1 MEKFSDIMEL
11 KIKYN
16 HNIKDNFTNLFDK
29 NLYSFSWITKHINEK
44 FISKIFNNEIADP
57 NIIENGIRENNTKK

>member
-29 NLYSFSWITKHINEK
+29 NLYSFLWIIKHINEK
-44 FISKIFNNEIADP
+44 FISKILNNEIADP
-57 NIIENGIRENNTKK
+57 NIIETGIRENNTKK